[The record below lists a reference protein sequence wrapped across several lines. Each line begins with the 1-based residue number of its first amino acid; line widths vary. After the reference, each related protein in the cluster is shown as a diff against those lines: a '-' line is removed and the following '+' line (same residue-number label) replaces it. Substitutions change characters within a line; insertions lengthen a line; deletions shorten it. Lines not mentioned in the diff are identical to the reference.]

1 MCCQFESFVCGIFVW
16 VCLLGL
22 FFYYYFFL
30 KYPLSLHLSSRYK
43 LQLLMLW
50 EMAENDHNA
59 CWKDLATKPDYG
71 QEQSKERQG
80 VSEVVGQSP

>member
-1 MCCQFESFVCGIFVW
+1 MCCQFESFVCGIFVG

-22 FFYYYFFL
+22 FFYYYFFP

-59 CWKDLATKPDYG
+59 CWKDVATKPDYG
-71 QEQSKERQG
+71 QKQSKEKQG
-80 VSEVVGQSP
+80 V